1 MDFFRTMVLV
11 AAAAGLIAGLGM
23 TVAQQF
29 TTVPL
34 ILKAEVFEQA
44 GEAKAGPQH
53 EHADVYRF
61 ASQALMYDGMLS
73 ILTQTQ
79 YPFLSPDPF
88 FRAGF
93 HLSKLA
99 LVRAIG
105 ALENLL
111 TMLSQLSLPW
121 TYLQPTQF
129 FTTPG

>member
-53 EHADVYRF
+53 EHADASAHEHDEGWAPSDGFERTAFTLAANVITGIGF
-61 ASQALMYDGMLS
+61 ALLAHCGERACRRD
-73 ILTQTQ
+73 
-79 YPFLSPDPF
+79 
-88 FRAGF
+88 FRLAAGRDVGPGSVCRL
-93 HLSKLA
+93 HA
-99 LVRAIG
+99 G
-105 ALENLL
+105 AR
-111 TMLSQLSLPW
+111 SRSSA
-121 TYLQPTQF
+121 
-129 FTTPG
+129 